1 MSDPQ
6 ADPNANGES
15 AESGMSDEDLAA
27 AWGAET
33 ESDAAEGNAPPAV
46 QPARVL
52 NQAEIDSLL
61 GFDDGPSAGESRTG
75 MQKIISSGLVSYE
88 RLPMLEIV
96 FDRLVRIMSTSL
108 RNFTS
113 DNVEVSIDN
122 ILSLRFGDYLNSIPL
137 PAMLAVFKAE
147 EWDNYGLMVVDSAM
161 IYSIVDVLLGGRRG
175 TAAMRIEGRPYT
187 TIERTLV
194 ERLIHVVLGDLSASF
209 DPLCPVTFRFERLEV
224 NPRFATIS
232 RLSNAA
238 VLARLRIDMEDR
250 GGRMELMLPY
260 ATLEP
265 VRELLLQ
272 QFMGEKFGRD
282 SIWETHLAEE
292 LWSTD
297 VDLEVVLDEQ
307 IMRLSDVMSL
317 QPGSRIMLNA
327 LPNATV
333 TLRCGST
340 VLFEGKVG
348 RRKNRVAVRIENS
361 VIRHPVVS

>member
-1 MSDPQ
+1 MS
-6 ADPNANGES
+6 E
-15 AESGMSDEDLAA
+15 SDEDLAA
-27 AWGAET
+27 AWGAE
-33 ESDAAEGNAPPAV
+33 EGAEGAA
-46 QPARVL
+46 PARVL

-61 GFDDGPSAGESRTG
+61 GFDDGPSNGENRTG
-75 MQKIISSGLVSYE
+75 MQRIISSGLVSYE

-96 FDRLVRIMSTSL
+96 FDRLVRVMSTSL

-137 PAMLAVFKAE
+137 PAMLAVFKAD

-161 IYSIVDVLLGGRRG
+161 NYSIVDVLLGGRRG

-194 ERLIHVVLGDLSASF
+194 ERLIQVVLADLSLSF

-250 GGRMELMLPY
+250 GGRMELLLPY

-282 SIWETHLAEE
+282 SIWESHLAEE
-292 LWSTD
+292 LWSTN
-297 VDLEVVLDEQ
+297 VELEVVLDEQ
-307 IMRLSDVMSL
+307 TMRLSEVIAL
-317 QPGSRIMLNA
+317 VPGSQIVFNTTIGTSVQM
-327 LPNATV
+327 
-333 TLRCGST
+333 RCGST

-348 RRKNRVAVRIENS
+348 RRKNNVAVRIERE
-361 VIRHPVVS
+361 VPRAAVPER